1 MPHQCVRCKK
11 ICPAGSR
18 EIIEGCE
25 RCKGRFFFYLR
36 EEQVARMQE
45 NPIEITKTEADNIE
59 RDVREIAQIDEEI
72 PVILDVESVKVMG
85 DGKFE
90 LDLIN
95 LLDKRRPLVY
105 KLEEGKYII
114 DISSTLKNFQ
124 DEKRLRRKNK

>member
-11 ICPAGSR
+11 ICPVGSR
-18 EIIEGCE
+18 EIIDGCNN
-25 RCKGRFFFYLR
+25 CKGRFFFYIR
-36 EEQVARMQE
+36 DDQVARMQE
-45 NPIEITKTEADNIE
+45 NPIEITKSEADNIE
-59 RDVREIAQIDEEI
+59 RDVREIAQIDEET

-90 LDLIN
+90 LDLVN
-95 LLDKRRPLVY
+95 LLDKKRPLVY

-124 DEKRLRRKNK
+124 DEKKRRSKKR

>member
-18 EIIEGCE
+18 EIIDGCQK
-25 RCKGRFFFYLR
+25 CHGRFFFYIR
-36 EEQVARMQE
+36 DEQVAQMQE
-45 NPIEITKTEADNIE
+45 HPIEITKSEADNIE
-59 RDVREIAQIDEEI
+59 RDVREIAQIDEET
-72 PVILDVESVKVMG
+72 PVILDVESVKVKG

-90 LDLIN
+90 LDLVN

-124 DEKRLRRKNK
+124 DEKKKRSKKK